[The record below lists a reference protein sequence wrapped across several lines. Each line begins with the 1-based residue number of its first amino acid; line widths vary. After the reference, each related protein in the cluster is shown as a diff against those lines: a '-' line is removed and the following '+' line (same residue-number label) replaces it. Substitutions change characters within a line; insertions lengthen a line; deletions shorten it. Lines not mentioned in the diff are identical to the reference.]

1 MAAFDNINDNQNRQT
16 LFQSTLLVF
25 EMVLKQNDL
34 LITKYKPISIP
45 SPRFSNKFKI
55 FALLKTDIRILTI
68 FSIVY

>member
-25 EMVLKQNDL
+25 EMVLKQNDI

-55 FALLKTDIRILTI
+55 FAFLKTDIRILTI